1 MSEFLRTL
9 SCSAELAEVF
19 VKKITTTAGQLSV
32 GLAILFVT
40 ALIAISA
47 NRVLVAAAD
56 TEPTNSLPNPYRTIE
71 NWAKLPEGRPWG
83 STAGVTVDHNGN
95 IWVAERCGA
104 NSCAGSSLAPIL
116 EFDPSGKLLA
126 SFGAGMFVFPHGI
139 TADRDGNI
147 WVTDGD
153 GKDGKGHQVFKFSP
167 KGKVLLE
174 LGKAGVAGASEDTFN
189 KPSAVAIASNG
200 DIFVADGHG
209 GETNARI
216 VKFTKQG
223 KFIMTWGKKGSA
235 PGELNIPHA
244 LAFDSQGRLFVADRG
259 NNRIQIFDQNG
270 KFLDQWQQF
279 SRPSGIFIDRNDL
292 IYVADSESGSVAKDH
307 AAWKRGIRIGSAKD
321 GSVAAFIPD
330 PNTVANFTGT
340 SAAEGVAADAKGVIY
355 GAEVGPKDLK
365 KYIKQ

>member
-1 MSEFLRTL
+1 MPKFLGAFSYSMEL
-9 SCSAELAEVF
+9 SRGLA
-19 VKKITTTAGQLSV
+19 KKMPTAAGQLSL
-32 GLAILFVT
+32 GLVA
-40 ALIAISA
+40 ALIAFIGVISA
-47 NRVLVAAAD
+47 GKVYVATAD
-56 TEPTNSLPNPYRTIE
+56 VEPTNSLPNPYRTIE

-83 STAGVTVDHNGN
+83 STAGVAVDRNGN

-104 NSCAGSSLAPIL
+104 NTCAGSNLAPIL
-116 EFDPSGKLLA
+116 EFDPSGKLLT
-126 SFGAGMFVFPHGI
+126 SFGAGMFIFPHGI

-153 GKDGKGHQVFKFSP
+153 AKDGKGHQVFKFSP
-167 KGKVLLE
+167 KGKVLLA
-174 LGKAGVAGASEDTFN
+174 LGKPGVAGVGEDTFN
-189 KPSAVAIASNG
+189 KPSAVAIAANG

-209 GETNARI
+209 GESNARI
-216 VKFTKQG
+216 VKFSKDG

-244 LAFDSQGRLFVADRG
+244 LAFDSKGRLFVADRG

-270 KFLDQWQQF
+270 KFTDQWQQF
-279 SRPSGIFIDRNDL
+279 SRPSGIFIDRNDVL
-292 IYVADSESGSVAKDH
+292 YVADSESGSVAKDH
-307 AAWKRGIRIGSAKD
+307 GAWKRGIRVGSAKD
-321 GSVAAFIPD
+321 GSLASFIPD
-330 PNTVANFTGT
+330 PNTVPNFTGT